1 MRPCTFGAVVGGLG
15 EETLAV
21 IGAFEPPLD
30 ASAEPD
36 VVFALRGRD
45 GETALLVHGQVRV
58 RVRVL
63 AWQKRVG
70 EMRGKKVRNGRKKT
84 NEEVKMW
91 VQFSLLETK
100 RSQQRSRKYHT
111 EELCVS
117 VLMFLVYVS
126 IVYLR
131 LYGTWL
137 HPGLWHQCGPGFG
150 PESDGPRGFL

>member
-15 EETLAV
+15 EQALAV

-70 EMRGKKVRNGRKKT
+70 EIKKGGGGEVRNGEGKGRMKK
-84 NEEVKMW
+84 
-91 VQFSLLETK
+91 
-100 RSQQRSRKYHT
+100 
-111 EELCVS
+111 
-117 VLMFLVYVS
+117 
-126 IVYLR
+126 
-131 LYGTWL
+131 
-137 HPGLWHQCGPGFG
+137 
-150 PESDGPRGFL
+150 